1 MYNNEKIIPFM
12 NMFEYD
18 IINANSVVGKIDLK
32 LVFDVRS
39 TPNNIAFFKWSWKY
53 KLESFRY

>member
-1 MYNNEKIIPFM
+1 MYNNERIIPFM

-39 TPNNIAFFKWSWKY
+39 TPNNIAFFK
-53 KLESFRY
+53 